1 MTDKQYQ
8 DLVPL
13 LPDLPG
19 VYRFYGSDN
28 AVLYVG
34 KAKSLRK
41 RVANY
46 FVGKVR
52 AHSHRT
58 RVMVKNA
65 ARLEFTVTE
74 TEADALLLE
83 NSLIKNYQPRYN
95 VNLRDDKSYSYVVV
109 KREHFP
115 RVFPTRQVWRDGS
128 TYFGPYTSK
137 ARIKVIL
144 ELVKQLFPLRTCQLP
159 LKPELIAEGKF
170 KVCLEYHIKNCMGPC
185 VGEESEAEYDAKIDA
200 IKNILKGDLK
210 PVRRYFEAE
219 MNRLAENMEFEAAQQ
234 LKIKLGALEDY
245 QSKSTVVSD
254 SIRDVD
260 VFAVSLDDKS
270 AYVNYV
276 KVVDGAIINTY
287 TQEMERGVVEEEF
300 EDDGSEIDERA
311 SILSYVIPII
321 RERFNSVAPEILV
334 PLPVVLPQ
342 EVLAQA
348 ANTDGAR
355 AATVSPSGKTAPT
368 PKSTPPGKTPAVT
381 VSVPQ
386 RGDKRKL
393 LDMALK
399 NTEYFRLQRKKDE
412 INQIKRQ
419 TPAERILKTLQ
430 HDLHMKEVP
439 LHIECFDNSN
449 FHGSY
454 PVSSCVV
461 FKNARPSKKDYRH
474 YNIKTVVGPN
484 DFASMQEVVRR
495 RYTRLVNEGEPLPQL
510 VIIDGGKGQLSASYE
525 ILKELGLEDKIQ
537 LVGIAKRL
545 EEIFFPNDSVPLYI
559 NKKSESLK
567 LMQQCRN
574 EAHRFAITF
583 HRDQRSRGLTQTELT
598 GIPGVG
604 DKTAEKLLKE
614 IGSVKRVRA
623 STLEELQAVVG
634 KSAGQKVWSYF
645 QRQVVGGGA

>member
-28 AVLYVG
+28 SVLYVG

-109 KREHFP
+109 KKEHFP

-137 ARIKVIL
+137 ARIKVVL

-185 VGEESEAEYDAKIDA
+185 VGEESEAQYDAKIDA

-219 MNRLAENMEFEAAQQ
+219 MNRLAEAMEFEAAQQ

-245 QSKSTVVSD
+245 QAKSTVVSD
-254 SIRDVD
+254 SIQDVD
-260 VFAVSLDDKS
+260 VFAISLDDKA

-276 KVVDGAIINTY
+276 KVVNGAIINTY
-287 TQEMERGVVEEEF
+287 TQELERGVVEEEF

-311 SILSYVIPII
+311 SILSYVIPIV

-334 PLPVVLPQ
+334 PIPVVLAE

-348 ANTDGAR
+348 GVATSAEH
-355 AATVSPSGKTAPT
+355 AATPSGKTV
-368 PKSTPPGKTPAVT
+368 AVN
-381 VSVPQ
+381 VPQ

-412 INQIKRQ
+412 INNIKRQ

-430 HDLHMKEVP
+430 HDLHMSVVP
-439 LHIECFDNSN
+439 MHIECFDNSN

-495 RYTRLVNEGEPLPQL
+495 RYTRLVNEGAELPQL

-525 ILKELGLEDKIQ
+525 IMKELGLEDKIQ
-537 LVGIAKRL
+537 LIGIAKRL
-545 EEIFFPNDSVPLYI
+545 EEIFFPNDGVPLYI

-567 LMQQCRN
+567 LIQQCRN

-598 GIPGVG
+598 GIAGVG
-604 DKTAEKLLKE
+604 EKTAEKLLKE
-614 IGSVKRVRA
+614 IGSVKRVRE
-623 STLEELQAVVG
+623 SSLEQLQAVVG
-634 KSAGQKVWSYF
+634 RSAAAKVHAYF
-645 QRQVVGGGA
+645 QRQMSGVEEE

>member
-8 DLVPL
+8 ELVPL
-13 LPDLPG
+13 LPDQPG
-19 VYRFYGSDN
+19 VYRFYGPDEK
-28 AVLYVG
+28 VLYVG

-46 FVGKVR
+46 FTGKVR

-109 KREHFP
+109 KKEHFP
-115 RVFPTRQVWRDGS
+115 RIFPTRKVWRDGS

-137 ARIKVIL
+137 KRIQVIL
-144 ELVKQLFPLRTCQLP
+144 ELVKQLFPLRTCSLP
-159 LKPELIAEGKF
+159 LKPESIAKGKF

-185 VGEESEAEYDAKIDA
+185 VGEETEAEYDAKIAA
-200 IKNILKGDLK
+200 IKNILKGDFK
-210 PVRRYFEAE
+210 PVRDYFSAE
-219 MNRLAENMEFEAAQQ
+219 MQRLAGEMKFEEAQR
-234 LKIKLGALEDY
+234 LKIRLGALDDY
-245 QSKSTVVSD
+245 QAKSTVVSD
-254 SIRDVD
+254 KIRDVD
-260 VFAVSLDDKS
+260 VFAVSVDQKS

-276 KVVDGAIINTY
+276 KVVNGAIINTY
-287 TQEMERGVVEEEF
+287 TQELERGIVDEEF

-321 RERFNSVAPEILV
+321 REKFNSLAPEILV
-334 PLPVVLPQ
+334 PLPVVLP
-342 EVLAQA
+342 EDVLAE
-348 ANTDGAR
+348 ANQ
-355 AATVSPSGKTAPT
+355 KL
-368 PKSTPPGKTPAVT
+368 T
-381 VSVPQ
+381 VSVPL

-393 LDMALK
+393 LHMALK
-399 NTEYFRLQRKKDE
+399 NTEYFRLQRKKDT
-412 INQIKRQ
+412 INNIKRQ

-430 HDLHMKEVP
+430 HDLHMDVVP
-439 LHIECFDNSN
+439 MHIECFDNSN

-474 YNIKTVVGPN
+474 YNIKTVIGSN

-495 RYTRLVNEGEPLPQL
+495 RYTRLIAEDQPLPQL

-525 ILKELGLEDKIQ
+525 ILKELGVEDKIQ

-545 EEIFFPNDSVPLYI
+545 EEIFFPNDPIPLYI

-567 LMQQCRN
+567 LMQQARN

-598 GIPGVG
+598 GIPGIG
-604 DKTAEKLLKE
+604 EKSATKLLSE
-614 IGSVKRVRA
+614 IGSVKRVRQA
-623 STLEELQAVVG
+623 PLERIQQVVG
-634 KSAGQKVWSYF
+634 KSAGLKVWAYF
-645 QRQVVGGGA
+645 QRQVVEAGADGSEEE